1 MNQSLEFLNAID
13 GVWKTEIPA
22 PVMAR
27 AKRSL
32 LDYLAVTCAG
42 AEFQK
47 EKLTKYWEFAQPEAG
62 AFRVIGTQK
71 DVVLKEA
78 VFLNGLNG
86 HALDFDD
93 GTNSGI
99 IHLGSPI
106 FSLLLPPGP
115 AVRRGRGG
123 DAESGHRGL

>member
-1 MNQSLEFLNAID
+1 MNSSIEFLNAID
-13 GVWKTEIPA
+13 GVWKTDIPA

-78 VFLNGLNG
+78 VFLNGLN
-86 HALDFDD
+86 
-93 GTNSGI
+93 SGI

-106 FSLLLPPGP
+106 FPCCCPWP
-115 AVRRGRGG
+115 
-123 DAESGHRGL
+123 SGTAWAWKRC